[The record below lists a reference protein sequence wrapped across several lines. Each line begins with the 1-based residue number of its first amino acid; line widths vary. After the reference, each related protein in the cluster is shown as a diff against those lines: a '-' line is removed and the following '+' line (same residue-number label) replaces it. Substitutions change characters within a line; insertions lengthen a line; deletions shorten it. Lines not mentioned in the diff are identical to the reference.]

1 MRVND
6 QAVVKRLLAAGGPPI
21 VSAAFGITLSRVAPS
36 LPRRASCDRTRSPSR
51 RLECPVHT
59 GRRGEFLRYPG
70 EPRRVGGVGTLA
82 RACLQRFAPRP
93 RPPIPFMRPHPNTE
107 GKILPSQVNN
117 EGDRRIEQRA
127 QELAEI
133 RGSGSYTQE
142 DLAEAAREL
151 RGHSL
156 PVSSPEDDV
165 AETGLGR
172 DPSDPAANTGHHVPD
187 MPADDENEAS
197 ARLAQEGVDEAQHDL
212 MLAARRRRE
221 NP

>member
-1 MRVND
+1 MSPALRP
-6 QAVVKRLLAAGGPPI
+6 AAAAAHPLYETASEHRGQN
-21 VSAAFGITLSRVAPS
+21 SAL
-36 LPRRASCDRTRSPSR
+36 
-51 RLECPVHT
+51 
-59 GRRGEFLRYPG
+59 
-70 EPRRVGGVGTLA
+70 
-82 RACLQRFAPRP
+82 
-93 RPPIPFMRPHPNTE
+93 
-107 GKILPSQVNN
+107 QVNN

-165 AETGLGR
+165 AETGLAR